1 MASEEADPLA
11 AEIVE
16 VPIPRKPLKSKNERV
31 EEAEFVI
38 TKGFPVWF
46 VWSFK
51 VKRFAVVEVAPTVT
65 TYLESGVVVPIER
78 LSVWVVRWTRVPE
91 SVKPGLPP
99 EHAAQVRSPAPS
111 LFKQVLAD
119 WEEGQ
124 V

>member
-46 VWSFK
+46 
-51 VKRFAVVEVAPTVT
+51 
-65 TYLESGVVVPIER
+65 
-78 LSVWVVRWTRVPE
+78 
-91 SVKPGLPP
+91 
-99 EHAAQVRSPAPS
+99 
-111 LFKQVLAD
+111 
-119 WEEGQ
+119 
-124 V
+124 